1 MTDAGSTALRTWYI
15 LFFTFTDFLHNR
27 LDLTWFLYIASVR
40 WTITICYYQVCKY
53 NIHALDTQK
62 SWHPWHFPRGAVCH
76 ASSPPFGTKLTPD
89 FHAALSHCLID
100 SAVFGLLSL
109 SLFTA
114 LLSTGENLACE
125 VVESD
130 EELSIFARRYV
141 VKKNCPHNVERSL

>member
-1 MTDAGSTALRTWYI
+1 MTLSPRRRVSRVLTAVQ
-15 LFFTFTDFLHNR
+15 D
-27 LDLTWFLYIASVR
+27 
-40 WTITICYYQVCKY
+40 
-53 NIHALDTQK
+53 
-62 SWHPWHFPRGAVCH
+62 
-76 ASSPPFGTKLTPD
+76 KLTPN

-130 EELSIFARRYV
+130 EELSIFARWYV